1 MAIET
6 IILLLILAFI
16 AELIDSSLGM
26 MYGTL
31 LSPLLIIMGFEPLV
45 VIPSLLFSQA
55 LGGTLAAIFHNRYA
69 NANFRPKTANL
80 KTINKKIRELGI
92 AESFKRGFGKDF
104 KIAFIVTILGVLATF
119 FASLVAINI
128 PKSLLKGYIGVL
140 VLVMGVIVLSRFSF
154 NFTWKKM
161 LGIGILSSF
170 NKGLSG
176 GGFGPV
182 VTCGQVI
189 SGNDPKS
196 SIAVTTL
203 SEVPI
208 CLTGFL
214 TFALVNGFSNWSFV
228 AFLTLGA
235 MLAAPLGPLLTSRL
249 NEKKIKPILGV
260 LAIALGLWILYS
272 LL

>member
-6 IILLLILAFI
+6 IILLFVLAFV

-31 LSPLLIIMGFEPLV
+31 LSPLLIIIGFEPMI

-55 LGGTLAAIFHNRYA
+55 LGGSLAAIFHNRFA
-69 NANFRPKTANL
+69 NAEFRPKTINV
-80 KTINKKIRELGI
+80 KKINKKIKEVGVI
-92 AESFKRGFGKDF
+92 ETFKKGFTRDF
-104 KIAFIVTILGVLATF
+104 KIVFIISVLGVLATF
-119 FASLVAINI
+119 FAALIAINL
-128 PKSLLKGYIGVL
+128 PKNFLKGYIGVL
-140 VLVMGVIVLSRFSF
+140 VLVMGIILLTRFSF
-154 NFTWKKM
+154 KFTWKKM

-196 SIAVTTL
+196 AIASTTL
-203 SEVPI
+203 SEAPI

-214 TFALVNGFSNWSFV
+214 TFALVNGFSSWSFV
-228 AFLTLGA
+228 GLLALGA
-235 MLAAPLGPLLTSRL
+235 ITAAPFGALLTSKL
-249 NEKKIKPILGV
+249 NEKKIKPLLGILAVG
-260 LAIALGLWILYS
+260 LGIWTLYS